1 MNILVCVKQV
11 PDTTVIKID
20 PVKHTLIREGV
31 PSILNTFDAYAL
43 ETALRVR
50 ESAGGKITV
59 LSMGPEQAKEVLKEC
74 ISVGADAAY
83 LVSDRAFGGSDTLAT
98 SRTLAEAI
106 RVLEEQ
112 QGEAFDLIFCGKQA
126 IDGDTAQ
133 VGPEIAEHLGM
144 PQVTYALEVQ
154 EAGADGL
161 KVIREAEDGKQVVG
175 VSYPCLVTFTKPNFD
190 PRFPTIKRKMAARKA
205 VIEQITAADLEGI
218 DLSRAGLKG
227 SPTKVKRTYVPPRKK
242 SGVMITGE
250 TPEECAAK
258 LYEALNSAHII

>member
-74 ISVGADAAY
+74 ISVGLTELTWSATGPSAA
-83 LVSDRAFGGSDTLAT
+83 AT
-98 SRTLAEAI
+98 PWPPAGTLAEAI

-112 QGEAFDLIFCGKQA
+112 QGAAFDLIFCGQA
-126 IDGDTAQ
+126 GHRRATPPRWAPRSPSIWA
-133 VGPEIAEHLGM
+133 GP
-144 PQVTYALEVQ
+144 
-154 EAGADGL
+154 
-161 KVIREAEDGKQVVG
+161 
-175 VSYPCLVTFTKPNFD
+175 C
-190 PRFPTIKRKMAARKA
+190 
-205 VIEQITAADLEGI
+205 
-218 DLSRAGLKG
+218 
-227 SPTKVKRTYVPPRKK
+227 SPTPWRPRWRA
-242 SGVMITGE
+242 I
-250 TPEECAAK
+250 P
-258 LYEALNSAHII
+258 